1 MLVDC
6 LIEWED
12 GGVVEPHK
20 HSLLRAPTRH
30 DVLQQNNNRVKDVRK
45 NSPGCMIENPPYNA
59 PLLLV
64 LLTNPTTNTM
74 VL

>member
-6 LIEWED
+6 LVERED
-12 GGVVEPHK
+12 GGIVEPHK

-30 DVLQQNNNRVKDVRK
+30 DVLQQNMNRVKDVRK
-45 NSPGCMIENPPYNA
+45 KSPGCIIENPPYNA
-59 PLLLV
+59 PLVLV
-64 LLTNPTTNTM
+64 LLTNPTNTL

>member
-12 GGVVEPHK
+12 GGIVEPHK

-30 DVLQQNNNRVKDVRK
+30 YVLQQNNNRVKDVRK
-45 NSPGCMIENPPYNA
+45 KISWMHDRKSSKSWLRIRIH
-59 PLLLV
+59 LIRIRI
-64 LLTNPTTNTM
+64 
-74 VL
+74 